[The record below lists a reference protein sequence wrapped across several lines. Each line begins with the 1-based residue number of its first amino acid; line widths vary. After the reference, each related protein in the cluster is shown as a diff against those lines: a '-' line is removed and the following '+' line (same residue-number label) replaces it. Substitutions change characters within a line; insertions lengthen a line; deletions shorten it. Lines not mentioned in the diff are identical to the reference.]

1 MVYYLALQ
9 LLQFLRA
16 RLGKMVEAELLLRYL
31 IFCFALLRPAKA
43 QELILV
49 LLVPLVEAPEN
60 SVLHFLDVFITF
72 WLSLFCPLGKII
84 GRKGSYLFSVFRS
97 AILSSL
103 RFRFLLLRAFCIMSK
118 GRCLIIL
125 PRFIFECHSSVRIFR
140 RGSHCAQ
147 SLNSTVARVTNTD
160 WFFNAESRKSM

>member
-1 MVYYLALQ
+1 
-9 LLQFLRA
+9 
-16 RLGKMVEAELLLRYL
+16 MVEAQPLLRYL
-31 IFCFALLRPAKA
+31 ISCFALLRLAKE

-60 SVLHFLDVFITF
+60 KVLNFLDVFITF
-72 WLSLFCPLGKII
+72 WLSLFCPLGKIF
-84 GRKGSYLFSVFRS
+84 GPKGSYLFSVFRT

-103 RFRFLLLRAFCIMSK
+103 RFRFLLLRAFCIMSQS
-118 GRCLIIL
+118 RRLIIL

-140 RGSHCAQ
+140 RGSHWSAQ
-147 SLNSTVARVTNTD
+147 SLKSTVARVTNTN

>member
-60 SVLHFLDVFITF
+60 SVLHFLDV
-72 WLSLFCPLGKII
+72 LSLFDYRYFAPWAKLLVQ
-84 GRKGSYLFSVFRS
+84 RDLT
-97 AILSSL
+97 SSL
-103 RFRFLLLRAFCIMSK
+103 
-118 GRCLIIL
+118 
-125 PRFIFECHSSVRIFR
+125 
-140 RGSHCAQ
+140 
-147 SLNSTVARVTNTD
+147 
-160 WFFNAESRKSM
+160 FFGVLSCRL